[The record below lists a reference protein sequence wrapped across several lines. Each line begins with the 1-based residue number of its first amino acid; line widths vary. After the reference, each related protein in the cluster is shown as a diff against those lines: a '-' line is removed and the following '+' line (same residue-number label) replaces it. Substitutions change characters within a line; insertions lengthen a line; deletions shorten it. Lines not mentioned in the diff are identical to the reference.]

1 MSSLQPTLVYLL
13 YKCFA
18 RAFNS
23 NETRSRTERIT
34 VTRYLELNSGLLRR
48 QGGSGLALG
57 QFKIP
62 RAGYSHRTPTR
73 LVTTTPSFHSCLHIS
88 SKYEWLR
95 TSLEA
100 AEKQKA
106 ALVDLKDEPEK
117 SKELSAWWCINQLL
131 GGDSA
136 N

>member
-23 NETRSRTERIT
+23 NETRGRTERIT

-73 LVTTTPSFHSCLHIS
+73 FVTTTTAHLRSQILVFKKINFDTNTAIPHKGAKLH
-88 SKYEWLR
+88 
-95 TSLEA
+95 
-100 AEKQKA
+100 
-106 ALVDLKDEPEK
+106 ALP
-117 SKELSAWWCINQLL
+117 A
-131 GGDSA
+131 
-136 N
+136 